1 MKKLLFLFTA
11 ALVIMLGTGVDA
23 SNDSHLT
30 MSFSYE
36 NLEIYAIKQDGS
48 LWACSVD
55 EYTGERGEF
64 KKIMDDA
71 VSVSGNYAIKE
82 DGSLWTWGYNLF
94 TDEYEEE
101 PIQVMEDVKEVS
113 EKTSNS
119 WHLLITKNDNSLWG
133 IGSNYCGQLA
143 QGEINEEVQLPWGP
157 FYVPDNISEPVKIM
171 DDVKKAEAGTSHS
184 LILKTDGSIW
194 TIGFGLVRGTGNIES
209 SNIPAKVMDNA
220 NNIFAGGLSSYV
232 VADDG
237 KDTVWRW
244 GTFIPE
250 TSSTTDEESQMTPI
264 KYISDVKKLT
274 NLFGYVLAVKND
286 GSLWAYG
293 KTEDVAKTPYDTEIY
308 INETMKIIDDVDNVT
323 GFAGPI
329 NIALVLKNN
338 GELYLFELT
347 GEEEQQYTLTKI
359 LDGVRLSEE
368 NDSEEETVSNNVSDI
383 NNSGCIVK
391 YNDKIYYYYIS
402 SDKDIWGL
410 YEYDT
415 ASGESTKLDDV
426 DFCFSPLYIINEK
439 LYYAFTDNPYTFTLY
454 SIDLNNTASGAK
466 EEAVIEEDMT
476 TVTAGDMGEEF
487 SIFKNGDIYFLANSN
502 LYKIENGAYELTAS
516 DIASVYQDENRLY
529 YSKTDGS
536 GTIYS
541 YNGVSSS
548 VLLDGEILRTKD
560 DYIRV
565 ILGGN
570 PNPLYIRCVGER
582 VYFIASTIPGSRG
595 RVYSFDVNDPEGT
608 LTQMTKD
615 SATNSYKV
623 YNKIPYFIFDGKLCF
638 FADGQQEET
647 GLKNVIFF
655 NIIDDSVY
663 LVQYL
668 SEDDIGFCRIPYSG
682 GRKEILNLYG
692 YNKLNVYIVE
702 NEISVALNGVRTQFP
717 DAQPFVDE
725 NDRTQIPIRA
735 LAELLDFD
743 VSWNGDTLTAELI
756 KDDTIIT
763 IKIGENHIT
772 KNGETIAIDTAAR
785 VINDRTYIP
794 LRAVGEA
801 LGCEVEWNQN

>member
-1 MKKLLFLFTA
+1 MKGRGDITMYYTKKGIIGTILLTMMVFSHMLHVCA
-11 ALVIMLGTGVDA
+11 A
-23 SNDSHLT
+23 NDSHLT
-30 MSFSYE
+30 MSFSYN
-36 NLEIYAIKQDGS
+36 NLELYAIKEDGS

-64 KKIMDDA
+64 EKIMDDA
-71 VSVSGNYAIKE
+71 VSVSGNYAIK
-82 DGSLWTWGYNLF
+82 DDSSLWTWGYNLF

-119 WHLLITKNDNSLWG
+119 WHLLITKNDSSLWG

-143 QGEINEEVQLPWGP
+143 QGQINEEVQLPWGP

-209 SNIPAKVMDNA
+209 SNIPAKVMNNA
-220 NNIFAGGLSSYV
+220 KNIFAGGLSSYV

-244 GTFIPE
+244 GAFIPE

-308 INETMKIIDDVDNVT
+308 INETMNIIDDVDNVT

-359 LDGVRLSEE
+359 LDGVRLSDEVPE
-368 NDSEEETVSNNVSDI
+368 IHQKLVVSVSEIGINILLNDE
-383 NNSGCIVK
+383 
-391 YNDKIYYYYIS
+391 
-402 SDKDIWGL
+402 L
-410 YEYDT
+410 
-415 ASGESTKLDDV
+415 
-426 DFCFSPLYIINEK
+426 
-439 LYYAFTDNPYTFTLY
+439 
-454 SIDLNNTASGAK
+454 
-466 EEAVIEEDMT
+466 
-476 TVTAGDMGEEF
+476 VT
-487 SIFKNGDIYFLANSN
+487 
-502 LYKIENGAYELTAS
+502 
-516 DIASVYQDENRLY
+516 
-529 YSKTDGS
+529 
-536 GTIYS
+536 
-541 YNGVSSS
+541 
-548 VLLDGEILRTKD
+548 
-560 DYIRV
+560 
-565 ILGGN
+565 
-570 PNPLYIRCVGER
+570 
-582 VYFIASTIPGSRG
+582 
-595 RVYSFDVNDPEGT
+595 
-608 LTQMTKD
+608 
-615 SATNSYKV
+615 
-623 YNKIPYFIFDGKLCF
+623 
-638 FADGQQEET
+638 
-647 GLKNVIFF
+647 
-655 NIIDDSVY
+655 
-663 LVQYL
+663 
-668 SEDDIGFCRIPYSG
+668 
-682 GRKEILNLYG
+682 
-692 YNKLNVYIVE
+692 
-702 NEISVALNGVRTQFP
+702 FP

-725 NDRTQIPIRA
+725 NDRTQIPIRV

-743 VSWNGDTLTAELI
+743 VGWNGDTLTAELT
-756 KDDTIIT
+756 KDDAVIT
-763 IKIGENHIT
+763 IKIGESQIT
-772 KNGETIAIDTAAR
+772 KNGEAIAIDTAAR

-801 LGCEVEWNQN
+801 LGCEVEWDQN